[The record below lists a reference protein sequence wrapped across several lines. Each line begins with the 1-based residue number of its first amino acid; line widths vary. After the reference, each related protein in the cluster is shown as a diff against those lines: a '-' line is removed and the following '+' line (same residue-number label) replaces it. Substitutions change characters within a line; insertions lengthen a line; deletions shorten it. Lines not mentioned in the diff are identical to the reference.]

1 MQIYLI
7 ETNSKRQP
15 KWEDKQNPPEE
26 LNEMEVSNLS
36 EIDFSIVITR
46 IFNSMKKDREN
57 IKKEP
62 IRNKECNI

>member
-1 MQIYLI
+1 MREQ
-7 ETNSKRQP
+7 
-15 KWEDKQNPPEE
+15 EDSPEE

-36 EIDFSIVITR
+36 EIEFSIVITR